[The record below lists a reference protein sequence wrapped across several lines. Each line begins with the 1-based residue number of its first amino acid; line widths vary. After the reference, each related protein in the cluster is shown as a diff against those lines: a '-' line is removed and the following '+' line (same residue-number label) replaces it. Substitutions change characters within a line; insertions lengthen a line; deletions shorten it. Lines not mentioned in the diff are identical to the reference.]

1 MFPLLVGA
9 EAFFIGYYGQEA
21 DHESTRQMLHL
32 PSSQLSLQNQQDEG
46 GPIVTNGA
54 VVPRRWRGS
63 SWY

>member
-1 MFPLLVGA
+1 MFLLLVGV

-21 DHESTRQMLHL
+21 DESTRQMLHL
-32 PSSQLSLQNQQDEG
+32 PSSQPSLQNQQDEG

-54 VVPRRWRGS
+54 VVPRRWRGC